1 MNLTPREGL
10 TNEHVYAIAI
20 DADRHLWLGEKGG
33 VDEWIP
39 RMQGR
44 IN

>member
-33 VDEWIP
+33 SMSGYREC
-39 RMQGR
+39 RGE
-44 IN
+44 